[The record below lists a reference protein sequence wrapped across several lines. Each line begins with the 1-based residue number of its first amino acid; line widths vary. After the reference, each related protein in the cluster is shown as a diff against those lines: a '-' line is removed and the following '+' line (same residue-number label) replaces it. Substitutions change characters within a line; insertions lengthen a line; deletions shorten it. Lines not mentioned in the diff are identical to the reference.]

1 MQVLKVDRLALNA
14 KTSAIEWVLWK
25 NDWQIYLKERGLGGH
40 AAVTQLWKCV
50 SCETEVGLCKVG
62 FG

>member
-1 MQVLKVDRLALNA
+1 MQVLKVDCRALKA
-14 KTSAIEWVLWK
+14 KTSVIEWVLWN

-50 SCETEVGLCKVG
+50 SSETAVGLCNAG